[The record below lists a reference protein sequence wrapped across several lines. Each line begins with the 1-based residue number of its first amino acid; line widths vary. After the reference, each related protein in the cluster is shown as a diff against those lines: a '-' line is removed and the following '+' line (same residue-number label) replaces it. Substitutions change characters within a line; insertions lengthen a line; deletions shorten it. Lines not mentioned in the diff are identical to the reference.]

1 LAHIPAYA
9 PSPSSLQLVIVVSDD
24 DDDADES
31 EGGAGMVRPLLEEV
45 QRTPGGIER
54 RHPIAMVMVGGG
66 EVAYQ
71 RLSVAAGVGV
81 VRRYFVESQGVL
93 GGNLIVDEGDGL

>member
-1 LAHIPAYA
+1 
-9 PSPSSLQLVIVVSDD
+9 VSDD
-24 DDDADES
+24 DADDADA
-31 EGGAGMVRPLLEEV
+31 EGTGMARPLLDEV

-71 RLSVAAGVGV
+71 RLSVAGGVGV
-81 VRRYFVESQGVL
+81 VRRYFVESQGVRV
-93 GGNLIVDEGDGL
+93 GNLLVDEGDGL